1 MNSGMHRSVGLR
13 ICWRPHIIMPF
24 MVTPPTMLMKASAPL
39 KQKTMGTP
47 KERRSIKTARETTA
61 SVTGSMLVSFL
72 FHGQGGRGVL

>member
-1 MNSGMHRSVGLR
+1 
-13 ICWRPHIIMPF
+13 MPF

-72 FHGQGGRGVL
+72 FHG